1 MVTHPFF
8 EKAIGKT
15 KRGTGGEVGASKLEK
30 PGHFP
35 GRPRPQVG
43 GGKWK
48 PRTPRDL
55 GGPRAESTPP
65 LRSPPGGACAARV
78 SDGGEKMA
86 EAE

>member
-1 MVTHPFF
+1 MT
-8 EKAIGKT
+8 IGKR
-15 KRGTGGEVGASKLEK
+15 KGGIGGEIVAAKLEK

-35 GRPRPQVG
+35 ERTRPQVG
-43 GGKWK
+43 GGIGS
-48 PRTPRDL
+48 RERHVTL